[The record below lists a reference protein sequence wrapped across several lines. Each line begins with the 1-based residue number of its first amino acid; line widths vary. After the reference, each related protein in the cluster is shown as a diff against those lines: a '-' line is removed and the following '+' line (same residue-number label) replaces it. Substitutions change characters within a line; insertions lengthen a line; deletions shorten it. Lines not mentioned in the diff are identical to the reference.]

1 MSGVEQG
8 FESNDEVKWVGYL
21 GCLEL
26 RDNHFERVLYFWLG
40 CR

>member
-1 MSGVEQG
+1 MGH
-8 FESNDEVKWVGYL
+8 EVKWVGYL

-26 RDNHFERVLYFWLG
+26 RDNHFEMGLTFWLG

>member
-1 MSGVEQG
+1 MSGLTQG

-26 RDNHFERVLYFWLG
+26 RDNHFEMGLYFWLG